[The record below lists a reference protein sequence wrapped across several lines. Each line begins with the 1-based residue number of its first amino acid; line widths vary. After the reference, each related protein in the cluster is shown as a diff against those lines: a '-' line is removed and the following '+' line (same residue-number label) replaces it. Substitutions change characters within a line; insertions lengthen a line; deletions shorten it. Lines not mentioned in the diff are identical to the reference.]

1 MKNRIT
7 FLALSSFFGIL
18 LLGYRIVESDS
29 LKYIFLAWNLVLAWI
44 PLAAALLLR
53 EYAPATRF
61 RWPHLMLLAGW
72 LLFLPNA
79 PYLITD
85 LLHLK
90 PRAPIPFWFDGS
102 LTVIFAWNGLMAGLL
117 SARIVHDFLGYMLG
131 TLRSTLMIIAA
142 FALSGFGVYLGRVE
156 RWNSWDLITDPLS
169 LLSDVAHLLTHP
181 FSNPGM
187 LGMSSLFFLFLTL
200 AYFSTWYPHKKTHY
214 EKDSA

>member
-53 EYAPATRF
+53 EYAPASRF
-61 RWPHLMLLAGW
+61 RWPHLLLLAGW

-79 PYLITD
+79 PYIITD

-90 PRAPIPFWFDGS
+90 PRAPIPFWFDAS
-102 LTVIFAWNGLMAGLL
+102 LTAVFAWNGLLAGLF
-117 SARIVHDFLGYMLG
+117 SARMVHDFLENILG
-131 TLRSTLMIIAA
+131 AFRSTLLIILA

-156 RWNSWDLITDPLS
+156 RWNSWDLITDPFG
-169 LLSDVAHLLTHP
+169 LLTSVFHLMTHP

-187 LGMSSLFFLFLTL
+187 LGMSSLFFSFLTL
-200 AYFSTWYPHKKTHY
+200 AYFSTLHPHKKTPY
-214 EKDSA
+214 EKDAS